1 MIYAGGAID
10 SGIRLA
16 SLKKEMSDLD
26 VEKERQEL
34 QLTRLRNTGKVMNRK
49 FAAGMEK
56 RQRRHSLDIRKTHPF
71 HALIIKF
78 FRKKI
83 LFYLIL
89 YLNLRRKIPERGLHV
104 TIY

>member
-1 MIYAGGAID
+1 MHARREQGTVLRNDITRYE
-10 SGIRLA
+10 LQ
-16 SLKKEMSDLD
+16 KETL
-26 VEKERQEL
+26 EL

>member
-1 MIYAGGAID
+1 MKIDIPHFGNSFSVEASQVIYAGGAID
-10 SGIRLA
+10 SG
-16 SLKKEMSDLD
+16 
-26 VEKERQEL
+26 
-34 QLTRLRNTGKVMNRK
+34 
-49 FAAGMEK
+49 MEK
-56 RQRRHSLDIRKTHPF
+56 RQGRHSLDIRKTHPF